1 MRVQRTNIIFKMPTI
16 KLTAEELKKRHLSA
30 KITALDRAKEFGN
43 DFYEDGGIMF
53 CKSCQHS
60 VDYLRRQTA
69 LEHLKSTRH
78 KNRKQSSVGKFNVK

>member
-1 MRVQRTNIIFKMPTI
+1 MRVQRTNIIFKMSTI

-43 DFYEDGGIMF
+43 DFYEDRGIMF

-69 LEHLKSTRH
+69 LEHLKSARH
-78 KNRKQSSVGKFNVK
+78 KN

>member
-1 MRVQRTNIIFKMPTI
+1 MRVQRMNIIFKMSTI

-60 VDYLRRQTA
+60 VDLPEVTDGTGTSQIHSPQESKA
-69 LEHLKSTRH
+69 
-78 KNRKQSSVGKFNVK
+78 KFCW